1 MESSNP
7 PLTFKLPLV
16 RELTERII
24 RLHDAQA
31 ALLPLMKH
39 HGLLNDDPKGE
50 RPLTQRELDE
60 LS

>member
-1 MESSNP
+1 
-7 PLTFKLPLV
+7 LPLV
-16 RELTERII
+16 KELTERII

-31 ALLPLMKH
+31 ALLALMKH